1 MSVNEIE
8 EPGDDDAEEEQ
19 EDDAAGGSNDGNDDE
34 ASFEQFLSKAKS
46 SSDSDDDDDEETV
59 LELTREERLES
70 LSIRAAPKQ
79 PNEFVCSSCRLVKH
93 ESQMADRTREL
104 CRDCV

>member
-1 MSVNEIE
+1 MSVNEIK
-8 EPGDDDAEEEQ
+8 EPGDDDNE
-19 EDDAAGGSNDGNDDE
+19 GKGSGSSSGDGQE
-34 ASFEQFLSKAKS
+34 ASFEEFLSKAKG
-46 SSDSDDDDDEETV
+46 SSDSDEGEEDAV

-93 ESQMADRTREL
+93 RSQMAERSREL

>member
-1 MSVNEIE
+1 MSVNEID
-8 EPGDDDAEEEQ
+8 EPGDDDHEDEE
-19 EDDAAGGSNDGNDDE
+19 DTGNDSDDGNDEE
-34 ASFEQFLSKAKS
+34 ASFEEFLSKAKGK
-46 SSDSDDDDDEETV
+46 SDSDEEEDTV

-93 ESQMADRTREL
+93 ESQMADRAREL

>member
-1 MSVNEIE
+1 MSVNEIK
-8 EPGDDDAEEEQ
+8 EPGDDDNE
-19 EDDAAGGSNDGNDDE
+19 GKSSSSSTGDGEE
-34 ASFEQFLSKAKS
+34 ASFEEFLSKAKG
-46 SSDSDDDDDEETV
+46 SSDSDEEEEDTV

-93 ESQMADRTREL
+93 ESQKADRSRDL